1 MEPLQKV
8 CCVSCRRVQAGF
20 TLLEMLVVVAL
31 LAVIAGLGVAAYDT
45 SADNDAIA
53 AQLAQSEMT
62 ELAKALRQFRRD
74 VGMYPHVPDPQLPT
88 VPVFHPADF
97 SQLFVFTDSIENST
111 ELSGVDGLDDRAG
124 YRLFNPDTGRGWRG
138 PYLERRGIGC
148 AAFSGAPN
156 IADGL
161 SAYAKMDP
169 FRRNNQS
176 TNLRW
181 FEYNASNQCLSTNTV
196 IDAQHGSPY
205 LLLHMDRNVCIAE
218 GLADGLDLTQATAR
232 ANNPLFCHA
241 RIVSVGGDGVYGGA
255 NIDIDGIAPDL
266 TDVCQPNRAVDA
278 GKDDLVL
285 CL

>member
-1 MEPLQKV
+1 
-8 CCVSCRRVQAGF
+8 
-20 TLLEMLVVVAL
+20 MLVVVAL

-45 SADNDAIA
+45 SGDNDAIA
-53 AQLAQSEMT
+53 TQLAQSEMT

-74 VGMYPHVPDPQLPT
+74 VGMYPHVPDPQLT
-88 VPVFHPADF
+88 AVPIFHPADF
-97 SQLFVFTDSIENST
+97 AQLFIFTDSLDNST
-111 ELSGVDGLDDRAG
+111 ELTGVDGLDDRAG

-148 AAFSGAPN
+148 AAFSGAAN
-156 IADGL
+156 IVDGV
-161 SAYAKMDP
+161 SGYAKMDP

-176 TNLRW
+176 SNLRW
-181 FEYNASNQCLSTNTV
+181 FEYNASNQCLTTSPV
-196 IDAQHGSPY
+196 VDAQHGSPY

-241 RIVSVGGDGVYGGA
+241 RIISVGGDGLYGGENA
-255 NIDIDGIAPDL
+255 